1 VPSLSAVVI
10 ALLVGIVVP
19 VGILAGARALGGSA
33 AQARGAV
40 PELPRL
46 IELTLGAVLL
56 LCLAPFIVAVGGLPG
71 GYTVLEML
79 LFAALLGAAA
89 LYVAR
94 AGSRGWG

>member
-1 VPSLSAVVI
+1 MPSLAAVAI
-10 ALLVGIVVP
+10 AVLVGIVLP
-19 VGILAGARALGGSA
+19 LGLLAAGRALGGSA

-46 IELTLGAVLL
+46 LELTLGAVLV
-56 LCLAPFIVAVGGLPG
+56 LCVVPFAVAVGGLPG
-71 GYTVLEML
+71 GYTVVEML
-79 LFAALLGAAA
+79 LFVALLGAAA

>member
-1 VPSLSAVVI
+1 MPSLSAVAI
-10 ALLVGIVVP
+10 AVLVGIVLP
-19 VGILAGARALGGSA
+19 VGLLAAARALGGSA

-46 IELTLGAVLL
+46 IQLTLGTVLVF
-56 LCLAPFIVAVGGLPG
+56 CLVPFLVALGGLPK

>member
-1 VPSLSAVVI
+1 MPSLSAVAI
-10 ALLVGIVVP
+10 AVLVGIVLP
-19 VGILAGARALGGSA
+19 VGLLAAARALGGSA
-33 AQARGAV
+33 ARARGAV

-46 IELTLGAVLL
+46 LQLTLGAVVVF
-56 LCLAPFIVAVGGLPG
+56 CAVPFAVALGGLPG
-71 GYTVLEML
+71 GYTVVEML